1 MPKPASA
8 VLTPQMI
15 AARTRA
21 RVDVLRRHTESDL
34 AQLTK
39 TSDAVTFQDVRAA
52 LDACSEAWRHLAEVL
67 RTSCE
72 PAEESCE

>member
-1 MPKPASA
+1 MPKPSSA

-21 RVDVLRRHTESDL
+21 RVDALRRHTETDL
-34 AQLTK
+34 AELTK
-39 TSDAVTFQDVRAA
+39 TDDAMTFQDVRAA